1 MSISNYPFVQKLL
14 KQIIAQ
20 LFDCSRGGGGGG
32 GGGGTRLIWW
42 TGVCRWN
49 GWLFRKKS
57 LNMGY
62 GFAKKIPKH
71 GV

>member
-1 MSISNYPFVQKLL
+1 MNIKVHKIYAEVPQ
-14 KQIIAQ
+14 AQ
-20 LFDCSRGGGGGG
+20 NGAYTGVSHARGGG

-49 GWLFRKKS
+49 WWLFSKKS

-62 GFAKKIPKH
+62 GFAEKNP
-71 GV
+71 